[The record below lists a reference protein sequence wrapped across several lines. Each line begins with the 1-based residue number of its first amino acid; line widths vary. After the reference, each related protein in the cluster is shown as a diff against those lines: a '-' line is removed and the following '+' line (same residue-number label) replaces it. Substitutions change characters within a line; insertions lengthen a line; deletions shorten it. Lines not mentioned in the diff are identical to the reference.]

1 MDIQRPAAVARARRI
16 RRIVYIVL
24 TLGLIGAISLGVSR
38 LRPAAPEVD
47 MATVW
52 PDTVKRGPLILN
64 VRGMGTLVP
73 EASMLIP
80 ATTEGRIE
88 RILLKPGVQVQ
99 PNTVLLQLSNPVL
112 ELDAVDTEFR
122 LKGAEADYTDLKVRL
137 ESARLTQESTAA
149 QVQAQYAQA
158 KLQAD
163 RDEALT
169 KQGLLP
175 DLNYRLSKVTAD
187 ELAVR
192 HQIEQKRLSINS
204 ESVEAQLAAQRVK
217 VDQLRALYALK
228 RSQLDALNV
237 RAGAEGVL
245 QQLPVPIEVGQR
257 VAPGTPLAKVVDPK
271 RLKAELKVAETQ
283 AKDIVYGQPASID
296 TRNGFVPGHVS
307 RIEQTA
313 QNGTVTVDVTLEGAL
328 PLGSRP
334 DLSVDGTITTAKL
347 DDVLYVGRPAFGQ
360 EKSTITL
367 FKIEPDGT
375 HASKVQVQLGRHS
388 VNFIEIVAGLKV
400 GDRVI
405 LSDMSAQDSVDR
417 IRLR

>member
-1 MDIQRPAAVARARRI
+1 MDIARPSAARARRI
-16 RRIVYIVL
+16 RRILYIVL
-24 TLGLIGAISLGVSR
+24 AVGVIGAISLGVSR
-38 LRPAAPEVD
+38 LKPAAPEVD
-47 MATVW
+47 LATVW
-52 PDTVKRGPLILN
+52 PDTVKRGPMLRN
-64 VRGMGTLVP
+64 VRGLGTLVP
-73 EASMLIP
+73 ESILWIP
-80 ATTEGRIE
+80 ATTEGRVE
-88 RILLKPGVQVQ
+88 RILLKPGVQVH

-122 LKGAEADYTDLKVRL
+122 LKGAEADYINLKVTL
-137 ESARLTQESTAA
+137 ESARLTQESNAA
-149 QVQAQYAQA
+149 QVQAQFAQA

-163 RDEALT
+163 RDEALS

-187 ELAVR
+187 ELATR
-192 HQIEQKRLSINS
+192 HQIEQKRLSINF
-204 ESVEAQLAAQRVK
+204 ESVEAQLAAQRVR

-228 RSQLDALNV
+228 RSQVDALNV

-257 VAPGTPLAKVVDPK
+257 VTPGTPLAKVVEPK

-283 AKDIVYGQPASID
+283 AKDILIGQPASID
-296 TRNGFVPGHVS
+296 TRNGFVPGRVS
-307 RIEQTA
+307 RIDPAA

-328 PLGSRP
+328 PLGARP
-334 DLSVDGTITTAKL
+334 DLSVDGTIEL
-347 DDVLYVGRPAFGQ
+347 ERLEDVLYVGRPAFGQ

-367 FKIEPDGT
+367 FKIEPDGK
-375 HASKVQVQLGRHS
+375 HASKVQVQLGKNS
-388 VNFIEIVAGLKV
+388 VNFIEILAGLKV

-405 LSDMSAQDSVDR
+405 LSDMTAQDSVDR